1 MHKTKISLTTLAFL
15 LATSAFSLAE
25 YEIKLDTTDKKV
37 YIVSGDTQI
46 SIENAT
52 DYFSG
57 TVSNPEPTPGSG
69 NNTASGSNESNTS
82 APVFSGS
89 LLTELEN

>member
-1 MHKTKISLTTLAFL
+1 MYKTKISLTALAL
-15 LATSAFSLAE
+15 ILGISAFSLAE

-46 SIENAT
+46 SLENVA

-57 TVSNPEPTPGSG
+57 TITEGS
-69 NNTASGSNESNTS
+69 
-82 APVFSGS
+82 
-89 LLTELEN
+89 